1 MYVLYGNN
9 VGMFRAATMYGIT
22 ECTESKKKC
31 TELYGMKIGVLSVQ
45 KYVRM
50 YGILGKGIFK
60 LKIYSTAGM
69 FSFVQAY
76 KLSLIILYSGL
87 QYYHSILEGVGTRS
101 RHDKHYIIVGGVE
114 PQWLISCF
122 NANFFVPQ
130 YFQTFHCYMF

>member
-69 FSFVQAY
+69 FSFVQAH
-76 KLSLIILYSGL
+76 KL
-87 QYYHSILEGVGTRS
+87 T
-101 RHDKHYIIVGGVE
+101 
-114 PQWLISCF
+114 
-122 NANFFVPQ
+122 
-130 YFQTFHCYMF
+130 